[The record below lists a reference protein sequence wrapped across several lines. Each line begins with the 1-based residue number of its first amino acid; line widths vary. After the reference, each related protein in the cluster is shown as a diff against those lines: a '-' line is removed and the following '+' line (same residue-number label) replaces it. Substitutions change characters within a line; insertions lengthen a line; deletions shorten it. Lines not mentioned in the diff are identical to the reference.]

1 MTKKVAATVT
11 TPLLESAIKE
21 LAFENQALVVGSFD
35 ELAKRFSIIREAHGL
50 PAATISG
57 MRYQLKVAFEHTGA
71 TARQLKPRE
80 RDEVQGAAEDSE
92 AEVKIPGPIVL
103 PLSDNL
109 LIDLVAQRFGERAAD
124 CLRSE
129 MQKGAEASGSPEEAL
144 SPVGGE

>member
-80 RDEVQGAAEDSE
+80 RDEVQGAAE
-92 AEVKIPGPIVL
+92 VKIPGPIVL
-103 PLSDNL
+103 PLSNNL